1 MSQISWQFRQAVVKT
16 PEAWKENPVN
26 IGIIGSGNVGGTL
39 GMAWA
44 GRGHQILFSYSRDP
58 KKLEGLV
65 ASAGPNASAG
75 SPAEAAQFGEV
86 IVLAVP
92 WPAVD
97 DALQAAGSLA
107 GKILIDCTN
116 PLTSDLSGMEIGHT
130 TSAAEEIAR
139 RASGARVV
147 KAFNS
152 IGAANMANPVFGSQ
166 RATMF
171 FCGTTRPPRPSSLG
185 WWRRSA
191 LSRWMPAHW
200 RSLGSSNRWPC
211 YGFTSPTHVAWV
223 RISLSS

>member
-1 MSQISWQFRQAVVKT
+1 
-16 PEAWKENPVN
+16 VN

-58 KKLEGLV
+58 KKLAGLV

-86 IVLAVP
+86 VVLAIP
-92 WPAVD
+92 WPTVD

-116 PLTSDLSGMEIGHT
+116 PLKGDLSGLEVGHT

-139 RASGARVV
+139 RAPGARLV

-152 IGAANMANPVFGSQ
+152 IGAANMADPVFGSQ

-171 FCGTTRPPRPSSLG
+171 FCGDDAAAKTIVARLVEETGFEPVDAG
-185 WWRRSA
+185 A
-191 LSRWMPAHW
+191 LAIARLLEPLAMLWIHLAYACGMGPDFAFKLVQ
-200 RSLGSSNRWPC
+200 R
-211 YGFTSPTHVAWV
+211 
-223 RISLSS
+223 

>member
-1 MSQISWQFRQAVVKT
+1 
-16 PEAWKENPVN
+16 VN

-44 GRGHQILFSYSRDP
+44 GRGHQILFSYSRDA
-58 KKLEGLV
+58 KKLEGLA
-65 ASAGPNASAG
+65 ASAGPNARAG
-75 SPAEAAQFGEV
+75 SPAEAAQLGEV
-86 IVLAVP
+86 VVLAPP
-92 WPAVD
+92 WPVVD

-107 GKILIDCTN
+107 GKIVIDCTN
-116 PLTSDLSGMEIGHT
+116 PLKVDLSGLEIGHS

-171 FCGTTRPPRPSSLG
+171 FCGDDAAAKTIVARLVEEIGFEPVDAGALAIARLLEPLAMLWIHLAYARGMGPDFAFNLV
-185 WWRRSA
+185 RR
-191 LSRWMPAHW
+191 
-200 RSLGSSNRWPC
+200 
-211 YGFTSPTHVAWV
+211 
-223 RISLSS
+223 

>member
-1 MSQISWQFRQAVVKT
+1 
-16 PEAWKENPVN
+16 VN

-39 GMAWA
+39 GMTWA

-92 WPAVD
+92 WPVVD
-97 DALQAAGSLA
+97 DALHAVGSLA

-116 PLTSDLSGMEIGHT
+116 PLKGDLSGLEIGHT

-139 RASGARVV
+139 RAPGARVV

-152 IGAANMANPVFGSQ
+152 IGAANMANPIFGSQ

-171 FCGTTRPPRPSSLG
+171 FCGDDAAAKTIVARLVEETGFEPVDAG
-185 WWRRSA
+185 A
-191 LSRWMPAHW
+191 LAIARLLEPLAMLWIHLAYARGMGPDFAFKLIQ
-200 RSLGSSNRWPC
+200 R
-211 YGFTSPTHVAWV
+211 
-223 RISLSS
+223 

>member
-1 MSQISWQFRQAVVKT
+1 
-16 PEAWKENPVN
+16 VN

-58 KKLEGLV
+58 KKLAGLV

-86 IVLAVP
+86 VVLAIP
-92 WPAVD
+92 WPTVD
-97 DALQAAGSLA
+97 DALQVAGSLA

-116 PLTSDLSGMEIGHT
+116 PLKGDLSGLEIGHT

-139 RASGARVV
+139 RAPGARLV

-171 FCGTTRPPRPSSLG
+171 FCGDDAAAKTIVARLVEETGFEPVDAG
-185 WWRRSA
+185 A
-191 LSRWMPAHW
+191 LAIARLLEPLAMLWIHLAYARGMGPDFAFKLVQ
-200 RSLGSSNRWPC
+200 R
-211 YGFTSPTHVAWV
+211 
-223 RISLSS
+223 

>member
-1 MSQISWQFRQAVVKT
+1 
-16 PEAWKENPVN
+16 VN

-58 KKLEGLV
+58 KKLAGLV

-75 SPAEAAQFGEV
+75 SPAEEAQFGEV
-86 IVLAVP
+86 VVLAIP
-92 WPAVD
+92 WATVD
-97 DALQAAGSLA
+97 DALQVAGSLA

-116 PLTSDLSGMEIGHT
+116 PLKGDLSGLEIGHT

-139 RASGARVV
+139 RAPGARLV

-171 FCGTTRPPRPSSLG
+171 FCGDDAAAKTIVARLVEETGFEPVDAG
-185 WWRRSA
+185 A
-191 LSRWMPAHW
+191 LAIARLLEPLAMLWIHLAYARGMGPDFAFKLVQ
-200 RSLGSSNRWPC
+200 R
-211 YGFTSPTHVAWV
+211 
-223 RISLSS
+223 

>member
-1 MSQISWQFRQAVVKT
+1 M
-16 PEAWKENPVN
+16 N

-39 GMAWA
+39 GMVWA

-65 ASAGPNASAG
+65 ASAGTNASAG

-86 IVLAVP
+86 VALAVP

-116 PLTSDLSGMEIGHT
+116 PLKGDLSGLEIGHT

-139 RASGARVV
+139 RAPGARVV

-152 IGAANMANPVFGSQ
+152 IGAANMANPVFGAQ
-166 RATMF
+166 RASMF
-171 FCGTTRPPRPSSLG
+171 FCGDDAAAKTMVARLLEEIGFEPVDAG
-185 WWRRSA
+185 A
-191 LSRWMPAHW
+191 LVIARLLEPLAMLWIHLA
-200 RSLGSSNRWPC
+200 
-211 YGFTSPTHVAWV
+211 YGRGMGPDFAFKLVQ
-223 RISLSS
+223 R

>member
-1 MSQISWQFRQAVVKT
+1 M
-16 PEAWKENPVN
+16 N

-44 GRGHQILFSYSRDP
+44 GRRHQILFSYSREP

-75 SPAEAAQFGEV
+75 SPAEAAQLGEV
-86 IVLAVP
+86 VVLAVP

-116 PLTSDLSGMEIGHT
+116 PLTSDLSGLELGHT

-171 FCGTTRPPRPSSLG
+171 FCGDDAAAKTIVARLVEEIGFEPVDAG
-185 WWRRSA
+185 A
-191 LSRWMPAHW
+191 LAIARLLEPLAMLWIHLAYARGMGPDFAFKLIQ
-200 RSLGSSNRWPC
+200 R
-211 YGFTSPTHVAWV
+211 
-223 RISLSS
+223 

>member
-1 MSQISWQFRQAVVKT
+1 
-16 PEAWKENPVN
+16 VN

-44 GRGHQILFSYSRDP
+44 GRGHQVLFSYSRHA
-58 KKLEGLV
+58 KKLEGLA
-65 ASAGPNASAG
+65 ASAGPNARAG
-75 SPAEAAQFGEV
+75 SPAEASQLGEV
-86 IVLAVP
+86 VVLAPP
-92 WPAVD
+92 WPVVD
-97 DALQAAGSLA
+97 DALQTAGSLA

-116 PLTSDLSGMEIGHT
+116 PLKGDLSGLEIGHT

-171 FCGTTRPPRPSSLG
+171 FCGDDAAAKTIVARLVEEIGFEPVDA
-185 WWRRSA
+185 SA
-191 LSRWMPAHW
+191 LAIARLLEPLAMLWIHLAYARGMGPDFAFKLI
-200 RSLGSSNRWPC
+200 RR
-211 YGFTSPTHVAWV
+211 
-223 RISLSS
+223 

>member
-1 MSQISWQFRQAVVKT
+1 
-16 PEAWKENPVN
+16 VN

-58 KKLEGLV
+58 KKLEALA
-65 ASAGPNASAG
+65 ASAGQSARAG

-86 IVLAVP
+86 VVLAPP
-92 WPAVD
+92 WPVVD

-107 GKILIDCTN
+107 GKVVIDCTN
-116 PLTSDLSGMEIGHT
+116 PLKRDLSGLEIGHS

-139 RASGARVV
+139 RVSGARVV

-171 FCGTTRPPRPSSLG
+171 FCGDDAAAKTIVARLVEEIGFEPVDAGALAIARLLEPLAMLWIHLAYARGMGPDFAFKLI
-185 WWRRSA
+185 RR
-191 LSRWMPAHW
+191 
-200 RSLGSSNRWPC
+200 
-211 YGFTSPTHVAWV
+211 
-223 RISLSS
+223 

>member
-1 MSQISWQFRQAVVKT
+1 
-16 PEAWKENPVN
+16 VN

-58 KKLEGLV
+58 KKLAGLV

-86 IVLAVP
+86 VVLAIP
-92 WPAVD
+92 WATVD
-97 DALQAAGSLA
+97 DALQVAGSLA

-116 PLTSDLSGMEIGHT
+116 PLKGDLSGLEIGHT

-139 RASGARVV
+139 RAPGARLV

-171 FCGTTRPPRPSSLG
+171 FCGDDAAAKTIVARLVEVTGFEPVDAG
-185 WWRRSA
+185 A
-191 LSRWMPAHW
+191 LAIARLLEPLAMLWIHLAYARGMGPDFAFKLVQ
-200 RSLGSSNRWPC
+200 R
-211 YGFTSPTHVAWV
+211 
-223 RISLSS
+223 

>member
-1 MSQISWQFRQAVVKT
+1 
-16 PEAWKENPVN
+16 VN

-44 GRGHQILFSYSRDP
+44 GRRHQILFSYSREP

-75 SPAEAAQFGEV
+75 SPAEAAQLGEV
-86 IVLAVP
+86 VVLAVP

-116 PLTSDLSGMEIGHT
+116 PLTSDLSGLELGHT

-139 RASGARVV
+139 RAPGARVV

-171 FCGTTRPPRPSSLG
+171 FCGDDAAAKTIVARLVEEIGFEPVDAG
-185 WWRRSA
+185 A
-191 LSRWMPAHW
+191 LAIARLLEPLAMLWIHLAYARGMGPDFAFKLIQ
-200 RSLGSSNRWPC
+200 R
-211 YGFTSPTHVAWV
+211 
-223 RISLSS
+223 